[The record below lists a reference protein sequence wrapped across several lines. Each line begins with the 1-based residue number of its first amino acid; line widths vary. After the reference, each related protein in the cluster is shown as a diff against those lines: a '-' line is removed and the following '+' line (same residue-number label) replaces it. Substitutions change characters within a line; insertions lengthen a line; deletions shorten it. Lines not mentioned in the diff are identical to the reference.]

1 MKIPELLAPAGSP
14 EALDAAI
21 AEGADAVYLGLKSFN
36 ARMRTA
42 NFAYSQ
48 FEAAL
53 RALRRMGRKLY
64 VTVNTV
70 FEQREADRMYQLL
83 KYLAALGPD
92 GLIVQDFGVIAMAAR
107 EFPALR
113 LHASTQMNVA
123 SSGGVNLL
131 SKHGLSRVV
140 LSREL
145 SLDEIR
151 GIRARTGSEL
161 EVFVHGALCVSE
173 SGLCLFSSFLGGKSA
188 NRGMCTQACRRL
200 YRQGGEQGYYFSPAD
215 LELAAL
221 VPDLA
226 EAGVNSFKIEGR
238 MKSAEYVG
246 TVVSAYRRILDGL
259 EGDREQSLREAEAIL
274 RNDFA
279 REKTRYYFFDQAAVS
294 GGAADSGL
302 PGPDPGWL
310 KAGQDGG
317 TGIALGALLRVRGSG
332 ADRQGLIQAGPV
344 LPRAGDSLRVHR
356 ADDSGRKTF
365 KLGAVETERGAGQ
378 GAEPP
383 DVPAGLWLAMP
394 DGFNAGDSVYLI
406 QTRQTGRRYPQLVK
420 NAGAFKRIPGRD
432 KAPDIEL
439 ERPAKKGAP
448 FPEGIYAA
456 VSRVEDLYALQTER
470 PLRVML
476 PLNAETA
483 GRLLASGRQP
493 LPFSAGEI
501 ILALDPWFPQSD
513 EAFFG
518 GAIPRLRALG
528 YYQFAV
534 NNLGHFALFRNSAGA
549 PANKAPAPGGAEAPG
564 KTPPRPVA
572 LIAGPYLYTF
582 NRWAAS
588 FVASLGVSAFVTP
601 LENNRQNLER
611 TVSPG
616 RRSLA
621 MVTLFAYPALFR
633 IRASLERQYGFGL
646 FEDSRGGRFR
656 LLGGGGSQVI
666 PETPFSIVDKRP
678 FLEEAGFR
686 RFVVDL
692 SGPPVKKKDYKKL
705 MAAIREGTPLP
716 GISRFNWKD
725 GFYTAEQ
732 GAASAAGSPAASAAG
747 TAAVSA
753 SAAGAPPPRT

>member
-1 MKIPELLAPAGSP
+1 VKIPELLAPAGSP
-14 EALDAAI
+14 EALDAAV

-36 ARMRTA
+36 ARMRTT

-53 RALRRMGRKLY
+53 RALHRMGRKIY

-83 KYLAALGPD
+83 KYLSTLGPD

-107 EFPALR
+107 DFPALR

-151 GIRARTGSEL
+151 GIRGRTGSEL

-200 YRQGGEQGYYFSPAD
+200 YRQGGGQGYYFSPAD

-221 VPDLA
+221 VPGLA
-226 EAGVNSFKIEGR
+226 EAGVNSLKIEGR

-259 EGDREQSLREAEAIL
+259 ESGPEQGVREAEAIL
-274 RNDFA
+274 KNDFA
-279 REKTRYYFFDQAAVS
+279 REKTQYYFFDEAASVS
-294 GGAADSGL
+294 ASASGPGSSGPDSFGTGETAGF
-302 PGPDPGWL
+302 PAPDPGWL

-317 TGIALGALLRVRGSG
+317 TGIALGALLRVRGAG
-332 ADRQGLIQAGPV
+332 ADRQGLIRTGPV
-344 LPRAGDSLRVHR
+344 LPRTGDSLRIHR

-365 KLGAVETERGAGQ
+365 KLKAAETERGAGAGQ
-378 GAEPP
+378 GVGPPP
-383 DVPAGLWLAMP
+383 DGQAGLWLSIP
-394 DGFNAGDSVYLI
+394 EGFEIGDSVYLI
-406 QTRQTGRRYPQLVK
+406 QTRIMGKRYPQLIK
-420 NAGAFKRIPGRD
+420 DAGAFKRIPGRE
-432 KAPDIEL
+432 KAPAIEL
-439 ERPAKKGAP
+439 ERPGRKDAP

-456 VSRVEDLYALQTER
+456 VSRIEDLYALQSDR

-476 PLNAETA
+476 PLNNETA
-483 GRLLASGRQP
+483 GSLLAAGKPP
-493 LPFSAGEI
+493 LPFNSGEL
-501 ILALDPWFPQSD
+501 ILALDPWFPQSA
-513 EAFFG
+513 ESFFA

-528 YYQFAV
+528 YHQFVV
-534 NNLGHFALFRNSAGA
+534 NNLGHFALFRNNA
-549 PANKAPAPGGAEAPG
+549 APGSKAALSGDAAALPPG
-564 KTPPRPVA
+564 KMPPRPAA

-588 FVASLGVSAFVTP
+588 FVCSLGARAFITP

-616 RRSLA
+616 CRSLA
-621 MVTLFAYPALFR
+621 LVTLFARPALFR

-646 FEDSRGGRFR
+646 FEDSRGEQFR
-656 LLGGGGSQVI
+656 LLAGGGGSRVI

-686 RFVVDL
+686 RFVIDL

-705 MAAIREGTPLP
+705 MDALRDAAPLP

-725 GFYTAEQ
+725 GFYAAE
-732 GAASAAGSPAASAAG
+732 
-747 TAAVSA
+747 
-753 SAAGAPPPRT
+753 

>member
-1 MKIPELLAPAGSP
+1 VKIPELLAPAGSP

-36 ARMRTA
+36 ARMRTT

-53 RALRRMGRKLY
+53 RALHRMGRKVY

-83 KYLAALGPD
+83 KYLSALGPD

-107 EFPALR
+107 DFPALR

-151 GIRARTGSEL
+151 GIRGKTGSEL
-161 EVFVHGALCVSE
+161 EIFVHGALCVSE

-221 VPDLA
+221 VPGLA
-226 EAGVNSFKIEGR
+226 EAGVNSLKIEGR

-259 EGDREQSLREAEAIL
+259 ENGPEQGVREAEAIL
-274 RNDFA
+274 KNDFA
-279 REKTRYYFFDQAAVS
+279 REKTQYYFF
-294 GGAADSGL
+294 GGADGFPA
-302 PGPDPGWL
+302 PDPGWL
-310 KAGQDGG
+310 RAGQDGG
-317 TGIALGALLRVRGSG
+317 TGIALGALLRVRGAG
-332 ADRQGLIQAGPV
+332 EGRQGLIRTGPV
-344 LPRAGDSLRVHR
+344 LPRTGDSLRIHR
-356 ADDSGRKTF
+356 ADDSVRRTF
-365 KLGAVETERGAGQ
+365 KLKAAETERGVGQ
-378 GAEPP
+378 GAVPSP
-383 DVPAGLWLAMP
+383 DLQAGLWLSIP
-394 DGFNAGDSVYLI
+394 EGFEIGDSVYLI
-406 QTRQTGRRYPQLVK
+406 QTRIMGKRYPQLIK
-420 NAGAFKRIPGRD
+420 DAGAFKRLPGRE
-432 KAPDIEL
+432 KAPAIEL
-439 ERPAKKGAP
+439 ERPGRKDAP

-456 VSRVEDLYALQTER
+456 VSRIEDLYALQSDR

-476 PLNAETA
+476 PLNNETA
-483 GRLLASGRQP
+483 GCLLAAGKPP
-493 LPFSAGEI
+493 LPFNSGEL
-501 ILALDPWFPQSD
+501 ILVLDPWFPQSA
-513 EAFFG
+513 ESFFA

-528 YYQFAV
+528 YHQFVV
-534 NNLGHFALFRNSAGA
+534 NNLGHFALFRNNA
-549 PANKAPAPGGAEAPG
+549 APGSKAAHSGDAAAPPPG
-564 KTPPRPVA
+564 KMPPRPAA

-588 FVASLGVSAFVTP
+588 FVSSLGARAFITP
-601 LENNRQNLER
+601 LENNRQNLKR

-616 RRSLA
+616 CRSLA
-621 MVTLFAYPALFR
+621 MVTLFARPALFR

-646 FEDSRGGRFR
+646 FEDSRGGQFR
-656 LLGGGGSQVI
+656 LLAGGSGSQVV

-686 RFVVDL
+686 CFIIDL

-705 MAAIREGTPLP
+705 MDALRDAAPLP
-716 GISRFNWKD
+716 NISRFNWKD
-725 GFYTAEQ
+725 GFFAAE
-732 GAASAAGSPAASAAG
+732 
-747 TAAVSA
+747 
-753 SAAGAPPPRT
+753 

>member
-14 EALDAAI
+14 EALDAAV
-21 AEGADAVYLGLKSFN
+21 AEGADAVYLGLKNFN

-53 RALRRMGRKLY
+53 RALHRMGRKIY

-83 KYLAALGPD
+83 KYLSALGPD
-92 GLIVQDFGVIAMAAR
+92 GLIVQDFGVIAMAALD
-107 EFPALR
+107 FPALR

-151 GIRARTGSEL
+151 GIRGKTSSEL

-200 YRQGGEQGYYFSPAD
+200 YSQDGEQGYYFSPAD
-215 LELAAL
+215 MELAAL
-221 VPDLA
+221 VPGLA
-226 EAGVNSFKIEGR
+226 EAGVNSLKIEGR

-246 TVVSAYRRILDGL
+246 TVVSAYRRILDGI
-259 EGDREQSLREAEAIL
+259 EGNREQSVREAEEIL
-274 RNDFA
+274 KNDFA
-279 REKTRYYFFDQAAVS
+279 REKTRYYFFDEAA
-294 GGAADSGL
+294 GADSGRTGGEESAGF
-302 PGPDPGWL
+302 PAPDPGWL

-317 TGIALGALLRVRGSG
+317 TGIALGALLRVRGAG
-332 ADRQGLIQAGPV
+332 ADRQGLLRAGPL
-344 LPRAGDSLRVHR
+344 LPRAGDSLRIHR
-356 ADDSGRKTF
+356 ADDSVRKTF
-365 KLGAVETERGAGQ
+365 KLKAAETGRGADQ
-378 GAEPP
+378 GGEPLP
-383 DVPAGLWLAMP
+383 DGFWLSIP
-394 DGFNAGDSVYLI
+394 EGFNAGDSVYLI
-406 QTRQTGRRYPQLVK
+406 QTRLMGRRYPQIIK
-420 NAGAFKRIPGRD
+420 DAGAFKRVPGRE

-439 ERPAKKGAP
+439 ERPGKKDAP
-448 FPEGIYAA
+448 FPEGLYAA
-456 VSRVEDLYALQTER
+456 VSRIEDLYALQSER
-470 PLRVML
+470 PLRAIL
-476 PLNAETA
+476 PLNSETA
-483 GRLLASGRQP
+483 GYLLAGGKPP
-493 LPFSAGEI
+493 LPFNAREL
-501 ILALDPWFPQSD
+501 ILALDPWFPQPAES
-513 EAFFG
+513 FFS

-528 YYQFAV
+528 YHQFVV
-534 NNLGHFALFRNSAGA
+534 NNLGHFALFRNSA
-549 PANKAPAPGGAEAPG
+549 PAPGGKALLPGDAAAPPPG
-564 KTPPRPVA
+564 KMPPKPA
-572 LIAGPYLYTF
+572 SLIAGPYLYTF

-588 FVASLGVSAFVTP
+588 FVSSLGVSAFITP

-621 MVTLFAYPALFR
+621 MVTLFARPALFR
-633 IRASLERQYGFGL
+633 IRASLGRQYGFGI
-646 FEDSRGGRFR
+646 FEDSRGEQFR
-656 LLGGGGSQVI
+656 LLAGRDGSQVI

-705 MAAIREGTPLP
+705 MDAISDGAPLP

-725 GFYTAEQ
+725 GFYAAE
-732 GAASAAGSPAASAAG
+732 
-747 TAAVSA
+747 
-753 SAAGAPPPRT
+753 